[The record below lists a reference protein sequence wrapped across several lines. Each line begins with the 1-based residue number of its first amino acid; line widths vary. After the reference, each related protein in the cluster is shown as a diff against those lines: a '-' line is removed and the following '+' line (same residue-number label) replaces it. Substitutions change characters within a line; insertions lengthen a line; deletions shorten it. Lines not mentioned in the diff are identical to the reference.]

1 MSRFVFL
8 FVLFSL
14 IGSVW
19 MGLVRNEEH
28 LDLNTLDTETE
39 DSKDTKSLDI
49 SSKDMNASVVCK
61 KSNQIAFRSRSL
73 VD

>member
-1 MSRFVFL
+1 MSRFVFA

-28 LDLNTLDTETE
+28 LGLGTLDTETK

-49 SSKDMNASVVCK
+49 SSKDLNASVVCK
-61 KSNQIAFRSRSL
+61 KLNQI
-73 VD
+73 D

>member
-1 MSRFVFL
+1 MSRFVYA

-28 LDLNTLDTETE
+28 LDLSTLDTETN
-39 DSKDTKSLDI
+39 DSKETKSLDI
-49 SSKDMNASVVCK
+49 STNDLNASVVCK
-61 KSNQIAFRSRSL
+61 KLN
-73 VD
+73 